1 MENFITTANAV
12 LPLFLLMALGYF
24 IRRTPLMDEHTH
36 QMMNKLIFKLFLPI
50 LLFKNISTSRMDALS
65 GSWVFLFAI
74 IAETAVFLILFAVVP
89 LIEKENSRR
98 GVLIQAM
105 GRSNYALFGLPL
117 VEILFPGQDT
127 AVASILVAI
136 SVPIFNVMSVIALE
150 VYRGGK
156 INVGKILRGI
166 VTNPL
171 IISCA
176 LGFVWMMTGLT
187 MPQFL
192 QSAINDAA
200 KIATPLSLFVLGG
213 AFEFSRVQCNLR
225 PLVIGTL
232 GKLVIVPL
240 VGLTVTVLCGFRG
253 MELAA
258 MGVAFMAPCA
268 VSSYPMAQQM
278 GGDGELAGQLV
289 VFTTAFS
296 MFTVFGFMFALK
308 SFGFI

>member
-12 LPLFLLMALGYF
+12 LPLFLIMALGYV
-24 IRRTPLMDEHTH
+24 IRRTPLMDQHTH

-50 LLFKNISTSRMDALS
+50 LLFKNISTSNLDALS
-65 GSWVFLFAI
+65 GSWVFLFAF
-74 IAETAVFLILFAVVP
+74 IAEMAVFLTLFAVVP

-117 VEILFPGQDT
+117 VGLLYPGEDI
-127 AVASILVAI
+127 AVASMLVAI
-136 SVPIFNVMSVIALE
+136 SIPTFNVMSVIALE
-150 VYRGGK
+150 TYRGGK
-156 INVGKILRGI
+156 VNPLKILRGI

-176 LGFVWMMTGLT
+176 LGFLWLISGLT
-187 MPQFL
+187 MPTFIQT
-192 QSAINDAA
+192 AISDAA

-213 AFEFSRVQCNLR
+213 AFEFSRIRCNAR
-225 PLVIGTL
+225 PLIIGTL

-240 VGLTVTVLCGFRG
+240 LGLTVAVLCGYRG
-253 MELAA
+253 MELAS

-296 MFTVFGFMFALK
+296 MFSVFGFMYALK
-308 SFGFI
+308 CMALI

>member
-1 MENFITTANAV
+1 
-12 LPLFLLMALGYF
+12 
-24 IRRTPLMDEHTH
+24 
-36 QMMNKLIFKLFLPI
+36 
-50 LLFKNISTSRMDALS
+50 
-65 GSWVFLFAI
+65 
-74 IAETAVFLILFAVVP
+74 
-89 LIEKENSRR
+89 
-98 GVLIQAM
+98 
-105 GRSNYALFGLPL
+105 
-117 VEILFPGQDT
+117 
-127 AVASILVAI
+127 
-136 SVPIFNVMSVIALE
+136 
-150 VYRGGK
+150 
-156 INVGKILRGI
+156 
-166 VTNPL
+166 
-171 IISCA
+171 
-176 LGFVWMMTGLT
+176 MMTGLT